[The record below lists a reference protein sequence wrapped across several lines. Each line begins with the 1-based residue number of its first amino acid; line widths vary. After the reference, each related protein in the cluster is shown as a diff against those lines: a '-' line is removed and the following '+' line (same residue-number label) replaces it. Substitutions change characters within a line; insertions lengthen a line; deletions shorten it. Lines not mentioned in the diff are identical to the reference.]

1 MPRPNRLG
9 GRFTAT
15 LIIAAGLAQAA
26 QAQQPVA
33 ITNVQVV
40 DVAAGQVR
48 PGQTVVVS
56 GSTITTVAAGRATPA
71 GARIIDGGGKFLVPG
86 LWDMHV
92 HLSMAG
98 REALPVLLA
107 NGVTAVRDMG
117 GNGPTVMA
125 WRDSVLA
132 GRLNGPRIKAPGQIV
147 ESARWLNAV
156 IGQVEALNQPGLMAE
171 LRSRFAID
179 SVPDGPRI
187 VDSLRRLGADF
198 IKIRNFPLPAAYF
211 SFARAARAA
220 GLPVA
225 GHGPPVEFLG
235 DVSDSGFASFE
246 HSLIAIRNAKLVP
259 AFGTLPDSAQE
270 ALIRRL
276 ARNGTAWDPTLV
288 SGRVR
293 FIPDSAKRRMIDDS
307 TGASDPRLRLVPP
320 TLRQEWRAGLA
331 LEGISEPD
339 EYGAVEQEARQL
351 VRRFADLGVTLLAG
365 TDLAVITLVPGFA
378 LHDELELLVDAGLTP
393 REALAAATIN
403 PARVMGLS
411 GSMGAIAPGQA
422 ADLLLLDAN
431 PLEDIRATRA
441 IRGVMAN
448 GRWYDRAALDRL
460 LK

>member
-1 MPRPNRLG
+1 MIRLLL
-9 GRFTAT
+9 TLAT
-15 LIIAAGLAQAA
+15 VQTT

-33 ITNVQVV
+33 ITNARVV
-40 DVAAGQVR
+40 DVASGQVR
-48 PGQTVVVS
+48 PGQTVVIS
-56 GSTITTVAAGRATPA
+56 GGSITAVTTGGATPA
-71 GARIIDGGGKFLVPG
+71 GARVIDGTGKYLVPG

-107 NGVTAVRDMG
+107 NGITAVRDMG

-132 GRLNGPRIKAPGQIV
+132 GRLDGPRIKAPGQIV

-156 IGQVEALNQPGLMAE
+156 IGRVEPLNQPGLLAE

-179 SVPDGPRI
+179 SLPDGPRI

-198 IKIRNFPLPAAYF
+198 IKIRNFPSPPAYF

-235 DVSDSGFASFE
+235 VVSDSGFASFE

-259 AFGTLPDSAQE
+259 AFGTLPDTAQD

-276 ARNGTAWDPTLV
+276 ARNSTAWDPTLV

-331 LEGISEPD
+331 LEGASQPD
-339 EYGAVEQEARQL
+339 DWGAVEQEARQL

-365 TDLAVITLVPGFA
+365 TDLGVITLVPGFA

-403 PARVMGLS
+403 PARGMGLS
-411 GSMGAIAPGQA
+411 GNMGMIAPGQA

-441 IRGVMAN
+441 ISAVMAN
-448 GRWYDRAALDRL
+448 GRWYDRATLDRML
-460 LK
+460 RLR